1 MSLGGAFISYGVKFI
16 LFSIV
21 AGIGI
26 WSGIKLCKINNGEQV
41 IDYDKSN
48 S

>member
-21 AGIGI
+21 AGITVDSGI
-26 WSGIKLCKINNGEQV
+26 WSGIKIRKAKNA
-41 IDYDKSN
+41 KSTTEN
-48 S
+48 R

>member
-26 WSGIKLCKINNGEQV
+26 WSGIKLRKAKNA
-41 IDYDKSN
+41 KSKTEN
-48 S
+48 R